1 MAKALAASCCVAAL
15 VISGIAHAETADCSQ
30 VAQLTKAFLSSYARG
45 DGNAVTAMVAPDVVI
60 YGSDV
65 REIFRGPEGVR
76 KMLAGD
82 QALWRGEASIGD
94 LQQLT
99 TTAGADVCAETF
111 HAPFVLG
118 ARAPVLVRFTMVWR
132 KGPRGWRL
140 AQSAN
145 ATPTV
150 GASAEELLAGKR

>member
-1 MAKALAASCCVAAL
+1 MAAATVIAGAAD
-15 VISGIAHAETADCSQ
+15 AETADCSQ
-30 VAQLTKAFLSSYARG
+30 VAHLTQAFLSSYARG
-45 DGNAVTAMVAPDVVI
+45 DGSAVTAMVEPNVVM

-65 REIFRGPEGVR
+65 REIFRGPKGVR

-94 LQQLT
+94 LQQVT
-99 TTAGADVCAETF
+99 TTPGADLCVETF

-132 KGPRGWRL
+132 KGPHGWRL

-145 ATPTV
+145 TTPTV
-150 GASAEELLAGKR
+150 GASAEELLTRNR